1 VEFQIESRS
10 GRVTV
15 SGDMT
20 VYCAAE
26 LKPALLAEAAARHPS
41 LELDL
46 SQVQEFDTA
55 GLQLVLLLY
64 REMHGRLEI
73 VSCSPNVQA
82 ALALCHLNRLIADDT
97 GTAEAA

>member
-1 VEFQIESRS
+1 MEFQIESRS
-10 GRVTV
+10 GRVSV

-26 LKPALLAEAAARHPS
+26 LKPALLAEAAAGYHS

-55 GLQLVLLLY
+55 GLQLVLLLA
-64 REMHGRLEI
+64 REMQGRLRI
-73 VSCSPNVQA
+73 VASSPIVRA
-82 ALALCHLNRLIADDT
+82 ALELSHASRLIGADP
-97 GTAEAA
+97 GSAEAA